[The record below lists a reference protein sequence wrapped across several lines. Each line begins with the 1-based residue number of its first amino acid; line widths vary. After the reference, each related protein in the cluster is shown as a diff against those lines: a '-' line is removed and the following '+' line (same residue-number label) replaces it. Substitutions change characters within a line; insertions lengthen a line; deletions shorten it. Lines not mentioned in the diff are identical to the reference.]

1 MSGLTITQEELDK
14 MIMVE
19 RESRKKAAAEKPKL
33 KFSYAAAKEEFA
45 TDKSEIAR
53 LLREKHILLTQEE
66 VDRLFP

>member
-14 MIMVE
+14 MIMAE

-33 KFSYAAAKEEFA
+33 KFSYKAAKEEFS
-45 TDKSEIAR
+45 TDKSELAR